1 MRSFVLGIV
10 TGAVALAVGVYL
22 FIVLGGVPL
31 GATAAPLPLEV
42 TLAHAALRANI
53 GAARNTANPLPI
65 DDSTLTAGAKVY
77 HENCAMCHGEPDGEI
92 SALAKGMSPDPPQLF
107 NPGEMV
113 TDDPMGVT
121 YWKVTHG
128 IRLSGMPA
136 FGDTLSETERWQVTA
151 LVAHADKLPEA
162 VRAAFTSTEPP
173 EKRPEKPVGSA
184 GEERRPT
191 SPRRQ

>member
-1 MRSFVLGIV
+1 M
-10 TGAVALAVGVYL
+10 
-22 FIVLGGVPL
+22 
-31 GATAAPLPLEV
+31 

-53 GAARNTANPLPI
+53 GVARNAANPLPI
-65 DDSTLTAGAKVY
+65 DDPTLTAGAKVY
-77 HENCAMCHGEPDGEI
+77 HENCAMCHGEPGGEI
-92 SALAKGMSPDPPQLF
+92 SVLAKGMSPDPPQLF

-162 VRAAFTSTEPP
+162 VRAAFTSAEPP

-191 SPRRQ
+191 SPRRR